1 MERIFWMHIKLACF
15 CLSIHFIFFDYLS
28 PNYHF
33 KILCLPEKTDRLYFL
48 HPYVSCGENPGNSQ
62 HTPKTPRDAEADRL
76 RKRILNITMNPRGL
90 IDIRWKGKN
99 LTTGKHYRIWV
110 NVTEILINAA
120 LE

>member
-1 MERIFWMHIKLACF
+1 MLTRKNRQTVF
-15 CLSIHFIFFDYLS
+15 
-28 PNYHF
+28 
-33 KILCLPEKTDRLYFL
+33 R
-48 HPYVSCGENPGNSQ
+48 HPYVSCGENPGDSQ

-76 RKRILNITMNPRGL
+76 RKQILNITMNPRGL

-99 LTTGKHYRIWV
+99 LTTGKHYRIWI